1 MRKNIKLIALTF
13 TLFLGL
19 SACGT
24 SESVTETST
33 EAVTEKETEEIKE
46 DKTEPDTVAT
56 VIDIADVAED
66 GDGNIIDA
74 VSHAKLTEE
83 EIEDRIKRGIIK
95 KDEKTG
101 KLTIVEEKNTRKA
114 GVTIDA
120 KTNKIITAEGSDG
133 TSYKIEDGK
142 IKAPGNKGDV
152 KVDVKKDDKKAK
164 AEVTTQEAKKDDG
177 KKTDKSTAAV
187 TTENPKTTESAKK
200 DNTEKTEKRT
210 EQKAEEK
217 KEEKKEQPK
226 KEEKKEEKKPEAK
239 KEEKKQE
246 PATEKKPEA
255 TTEKKPEISTQAP
268 ACSHNWVW
276 HTHTETV
283 HKSEKYLV
291 SDAWD
296 EPVYETHNFC
306 NGCGC
311 DLDATYGGAGTSG
324 GIGHLDSCGTG
335 FHTGSVQVGTVHHD
349 AVYDT
354 DEWDE
359 TVEVNDYQY
368 CSKCGEK
375 K

>member
-1 MRKNIKLIALTF
+1 MRKNIKLIVLTF

-33 EAVTEKETEEIKE
+33 EAVTEKETEEVKE
-46 DKTEPDTVAT
+46 EKTEPDTVAT
-56 VIDIADVAED
+56 VIDTADVAED
-66 GDGNIIDA
+66 GDVNIIDA

-101 KLTIVEEKNTRKA
+101 ILTIVEEKNTRKA

-142 IKAPGNKGDV
+142 IKAPGNKGGV
-152 KVDVKKDDKKAK
+152 KFDVKKDDKNAK
-164 AEVTTQEAKKDDG
+164 AEVTTQEAKKNDG

-187 TTENPKTTESAKK
+187 TTESPKTNESAKK

-217 KEEKKEQPK
+217 KEQKREQPK

-246 PATEKKPEA
+246 PAKEKKQQEPEKKTEA
-255 TTEKKPEISTQAP
+255 TTEKKPEVSTPAP
-268 ACSHNWVW
+268 ECSHNWVW

-296 EPVYETHNFC
+296 EPVYENHSFC

-311 DLDATYGGAGTSG
+311 DLTASYGGATTDAGSEHLSG
-324 GIGHLDSCGTG
+324 CGTG
-335 FHTGSVQVGTVHHD
+335 YHSGNVQVGTVHHE
-349 AVYDT
+349 AVYDI
-354 DEWDE
+354 DEWDRRS
-359 TVEVNDYQY
+359 TRLPVLL
-368 CSKCGEK
+368 
-375 K
+375 

>member
-1 MRKNIKLIALTF
+1 M
-13 TLFLGL
+13 
-19 SACGT
+19 
-24 SESVTETST
+24 
-33 EAVTEKETEEIKE
+33 
-46 DKTEPDTVAT
+46 
-56 VIDIADVAED
+56 
-66 GDGNIIDA
+66 
-74 VSHAKLTEE
+74 
-83 EIEDRIKRGIIK
+83 
-95 KDEKTG
+95 
-101 KLTIVEEKNTRKA
+101 
-114 GVTIDA
+114 

-164 AEVTTQEAKKDDG
+164 AEVTTQEAKKNDG

-187 TTENPKTTESAKK
+187 TTESPKTTESAKK
-200 DNTEKTEKRT
+200 ENAEKTEKKT
-210 EQKAEEK
+210 EQKA
-217 KEEKKEQPK
+217 
-226 KEEKKEEKKPEAK
+226 EEKKPEAK

-246 PATEKKPEA
+246 P
-255 TTEKKPEISTQAP
+255 TTEKKPEISTHAP

-296 EPVYETHNFC
+296 EPVYENHSFC
-306 NGCGC
+306 NACGC
-311 DLDATYGGAGTSG
+311 DLTANFGGATTDGASD
-324 GIGHLDSCGTG
+324 HLAGCGTG
-335 FHTGSVQVGTVHHD
+335 YHSGNVQVGTVHHE